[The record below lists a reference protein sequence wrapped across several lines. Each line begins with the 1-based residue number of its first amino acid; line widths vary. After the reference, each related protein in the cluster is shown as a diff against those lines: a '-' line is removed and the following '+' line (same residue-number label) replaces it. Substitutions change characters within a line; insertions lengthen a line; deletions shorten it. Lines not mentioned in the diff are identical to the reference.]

1 MMEWLFWELF
11 RFFEYGVIVYV
22 ATINAVYFVLMVLGY
37 FALRREHTALNL
49 TERNALIKSRLVP
62 AVSVLSPA
70 FNEAATIRES
80 VRATLGLEYPN
91 LEVIVINDG
100 STDATLSILIKEF
113 KLYRS
118 SRQLIGDIPTKPI
131 RGIYESR
138 DLRLLVIDK
147 VNGGKADSLN
157 AGMNAARTPLVTA
170 VDSDSLLETEALY
183 YVVVPFLRD
192 PRTIA
197 VGGIVRVVNGCD
209 VEHGRVRTVRTPHS
223 MLARFQIVEYLRAFL
238 GGRIAFSFMN
248 SLLLVSG
255 AFGLFRRDAIL
266 KVGGFR
272 TSTVGEDM
280 ELVVRLHHQFAQERI
295 PYKIVF
301 VPDPVCWTEVPE
313 NLRTLH
319 RQRNRWQRGTV
330 ETVMLHTGMLFNP
343 RYGLAGLFGI
353 PYFLAFEIIGPV
365 VELLGYILTIVGL
378 AIGAISW
385 GTAALFFVVSVSFGI
400 FLSIGAVF
408 LEEFTLRRYSALKD
422 VLILFSAAVLENF
435 GFRQLLTVW
444 RVQGVIDA
452 LRQKQ
457 GWGRMERKGF
467 QAQTRLGA

>member
-1 MMEWLFWELF
+1 MEELVKTAFPFVEYFLIAYVGVLNSIYFCLMM
-11 RFFEYGVIVYV
+11 
-22 ATINAVYFVLMVLGY
+22 LGY
-37 FALRREHTALNL
+37 FALRRQHTALNY

-62 AVSVLSPA
+62 AVTVLVPA
-70 FNEAATIRES
+70 FNESATIRES

-100 STDATLSILIKEF
+100 STDATLDLLIHEF

-118 SRQLIGDIPTKPI
+118 SRQLTGGIVTRTV
-131 RGIYESR
+131 RGVYESR

-147 VNGGKADSLN
+147 DNGGKADALN
-157 AGMNAARTPLVTA
+157 AGLNAARTPLVTA
-170 VDSDSLLETEALY
+170 VDSDSLLESDALY

-192 PRTIA
+192 ERTIA
-197 VGGIVRVVNGCD
+197 VGGIVRVVNGCE
-209 VEHGRVRTVRTPHS
+209 VEHGRVVRVRTPKS

-280 ELVVRLHHQFAQERI
+280 ELIVRLHHVFGQQRGDYRI
-295 PYKIVF
+295 AF

-313 NLRTLH
+313 NLTGLH

-330 ETVMLHTGMLFNP
+330 ESLSLHMGMLLNP
-343 RYGLAGLFGI
+343 RYGMAGMFAFPYLLLFEM
-353 PYFLAFEIIGPV
+353 LGPL
-365 VELLGYILTIVGL
+365 VELLGYAFTVTGLILGV
-378 AIGAISW
+378 ISLH
-385 GTAALFFVVSVSFGI
+385 TAALFFVVSISFGV
-400 FLSIGAVF
+400 FLSIGSVF
-408 LEEFTLRRYSALKD
+408 LEEFTLRRYSSLRD
-422 VLILFSAAVLENF
+422 ILVLLSAALIENF
-435 GFRQLLTVW
+435 GYRQLLTVW
-444 RVQGVIDA
+444 RAQGLFDA
-452 LRQKQ
+452 LRRKR
-457 GWGRMERKGF
+457 GWGAMQRKGF
-467 QAQTRLGA
+467 QSGGSRTG